1 MPGLCSLISFTH
13 TVLVHWF
20 HAKNVPGS
28 HVLLVCDEEPS
39 EKDFTQAAEI
49 AAFHSSAVGGQNIA
63 VDYSLAKNIKK
74 PAGGKPGLVIYHTN
88 WTAYVTPHADEIR
101 RLRQK

>member
-1 MPGLCSLISFTH
+1 MV
-13 TVLVHWF
+13 VLYSACLKVAGITGGF
-20 HAKNVPGS
+20 LGPHAANTPATITKHNANAS
-28 HVLLVCDEEPS
+28 
-39 EKDFTQAAEI
+39 KDFTQAAEI

-74 PAGGKPGLVIYHTN
+74 PAGAKPGLVIYHTN